1 MSISDITSS
10 GSSIPTPSLSISP
23 SAITDPVNSF
33 KSSKFVDGSKDFLN
47 SLVQLKESIV
57 NRYNVNNDTIN
68 KFLHLVISN
77 DKHIAKYSLQKKNFL
92 EKIYN
97 LSLKKLYEN
106 ISLKIIKIFNI
117 KKFILEDGQAI
128 IQYIKKQK

>member
-1 MSISDITSS
+1 MINI
-10 GSSIPTPSLSISP
+10 LQ
-23 SAITDPVNSF
+23 N
-33 KSSKFVDGSKDFLN
+33 
-47 SLVQLKESIV
+47 IV
-57 NRYNVNNDTIN
+57 Y
-68 KFLHLVISN
+68 K
-77 DKHIAKYSLQKKNFL
+77 KKNFL